1 MAELFKKNDEAY
13 MAAVKRIED
22 AQTQKGKKVG
32 QVGGSILGA
41 ILAAPGGPAAMAAGA
56 AAGGKLGSAGAGA
69 VRGETEDMGELAT
82 MGAKKYLPKKWP
94 WEDDEEDEK

>member
-1 MAELFKKNDEAY
+1 MADMFNEDEAAT
-13 MAAVKRIED
+13 MAAIGRVDD
-22 AQTQKGKKVG
+22 ANTKKGKKAG
-32 QVGGSILGA
+32 RVGGSILGA

-56 AAGGKLGSAGAGA
+56 EAGGNVGEAGAGA
-69 VRGETEDMGELAT
+69 LRGETEDMGKLAT